1 MRPQKFVIDVNHSHN
16 KLEESILSGNF
27 EFEELSNKV
36 FDYQLR
42 NNLIYQTFVN
52 HLKSLTYPVYLPI
65 SAFKH
70 HLVSTLESGHIGY
83 FESSGTTNQNQS
95 KHYYHSLEIYHH
107 VSKKIFEDN
116 FGPLHDKVILALLP
130 NYLEKSNSS
139 LVNMVK
145 MLMTETGSDEGG
157 FYLYNYD
164 EFALK
169 IKELERSN
177 KKVIVFGVSFALLD
191 CIEEVGEIASSHVTI
206 IETGGMKGRKKEIIR
221 EELHEMISNGFNG
234 AFISSEYGMTELFSQ
249 AYLQADGWFKP
260 GYTMKVFTTEINDPL
275 TRERFGKTG
284 VINVIDLANVES
296 CSFITTEDLGILRE
310 DGCFKVLG
318 RLDNSDMRGC
328 NLMVQ

>member
-1 MRPQKFVIDVNHSHN
+1 VGLNQLYLDYVHTLESHLRSTPFNFDFV
-16 KLEESILSGNF
+16 KEEILDF
-27 EFEELSNKV
+27 
-36 FDYQLR
+36 QLR
-42 NNLIYQTFVN
+42 HNAIFKWYKDNLR
-52 HLKSLTYPVYLPI
+52 SLSKFPFLPI
-65 SAFKH
+65 SAFKSH
-70 HLVSTLESGHIGY
+70 VVSTQSSGHLGY

-95 KHYYHSLEIYHH
+95 KHFYNSLDVYHE
-107 VSKKIFEDN
+107 VSKRIFEEN
-116 FGPLHDKVILALLP
+116 FGPLKEKVILALLP

-145 MLMTETGSDEGG
+145 MLMDESSNHDIG

-169 IKELERSN
+169 IQELGQQGKE
-177 KKVIVFGVSFALLD
+177 VIVFGVSFALLD
-191 CIEEVGEIASSHVTI
+191 CIDIVGEIEAAHVTI

-221 EELHEMISNGFNG
+221 EELHEMISSGFIN
-234 AFISSEYGMTELFSQ
+234 ARISSEYGMTELFSQ
-249 AYLQADGWFKP
+249 AYLQEDGWFKP
-260 GYTMKVFTTEINDPL
+260 GYTMQVFTTEINDPL
-275 TRERFGKTG
+275 TMERFGKTG
-284 VINVIDLANVES
+284 VINVIDLANIES